1 MLSVAGHRKGP
12 VRCGGPTKPRRFLRV
27 RPTSVQLGQRPPGRS
42 SPSPPPPS
50 RRGRRRCVR
59 GLSAPPRLRDLRTR
73 GDGCRRRRPA
83 PRPVRDP
90 LHLSHVPGPSMSTAV
105 PPRRR
110 ELSRPY
116 DQTVGGAAAGP
127 LVAAFTDMSFHRLP
141 HEDDASASVSGS
153 SAEADEHR
161 GHQRPDAGTAGRG
174 RAAPAPA
181 QHGFGDSAGSRSCGR
196 RRQAHSVHGHR

>member
-1 MLSVAGHRKGP
+1 
-12 VRCGGPTKPRRFLRV
+12 
-27 RPTSVQLGQRPPGRS
+27 
-42 SPSPPPPS
+42 
-50 RRGRRRCVR
+50 
-59 GLSAPPRLRDLRTR
+59 
-73 GDGCRRRRPA
+73 
-83 PRPVRDP
+83 
-90 LHLSHVPGPSMSTAV
+90 MSTAV
-105 PPRRR
+105 PPAIRD
-110 ELSRPY
+110 LSRPY

-127 LVAAFTDMSFHRLP
+127 LVAAFSDMSFHRLP